1 VIEISGRFC
10 YPTVPSDKEQKRRK
24 PIPLK
29 ELGNVDSKYRF
40 VIVAS
45 KRAKE
50 LLKGA
55 KTRLKT
61 RSRNPIRIAQNEVKL
76 GLVEFEILKTKKEE
90 LPEPEERVFLGE
102 EVVGEIEEEGA
113 VAAGPEDLVH
123 EGAAAP
129 DEEAGPEFSE
139 EFEPLE
145 ELEEEK
151 GEEEG

>member
-1 VIEISGRFC
+1 LNFSGVSAILSSFLTRN
-10 YPTVPSDKEQKRRK
+10 KEERA
-24 PIPLK
+24 IPLK

-40 VIVAS
+40 VIIAS

-61 RSRNPIRIAQNEVKL
+61 KARNPIRIAQTEVKL
-76 GLVEFEILKTKKEE
+76 GLVEFEILRTKKEE

-102 EVVGEIEEEGA
+102 EAVGEIEEETA
-113 VAAGPEDLVH
+113 PAGPEVVGH
-123 EGAAAP
+123 EVPAGAE
-129 DEEAGPEFSE
+129 EEAGPEFSE

>member
-1 VIEISGRFC
+1 
-10 YPTVPSDKEQKRRK
+10 
-24 PIPLK
+24 LK
-29 ELGNVDSKYRF
+29 ELGNTDSKYRF

-61 RSRNPIRIAQNEVKL
+61 KARNPIRIAQTEVKL

-102 EVVGEIEEEGA
+102 EVVSEVEEE
-113 VAAGPEDLVH
+113 AAGAAAPEELSH
-123 EGAAAP
+123 EEGAAAE
-129 DEEAGPEFSE
+129 EEAEPEFSE

>member
-1 VIEISGRFC
+1 
-10 YPTVPSDKEQKRRK
+10 
-24 PIPLK
+24 LK
-29 ELGNVDSKYRF
+29 ELGNTDSKYRF

-61 RSRNPIRIAQNEVKL
+61 KARNPIRIAQTEVKL

-102 EVVGEIEEEGA
+102 EVVSEVEEE
-113 VAAGPEDLVH
+113 AAGAAAPEELGH
-123 EGAAAP
+123 EEGAAAE
-129 DEEAGPEFSE
+129 EEAEPEFSE